1 MTKSEIT
8 ERLAQRL
15 RAARKAQDLSLDA
28 LAKLS
33 GVSRSMLSAIERGES
48 SPTVASLWNLTQ
60 ALKVDFSGLLDG
72 EARPDGPIVELMRA
86 DRTPVIA
93 SHGDGCRITILS
105 PADAVSETEIYD
117 IAFAPG
123 GALRSEP
130 HRADCVEHLT
140 VLEGALRVAVED
152 ASETLETGDT
162 LRYRA
167 DRPHAIEAF
176 GGAARAILVVKGA

>member
-1 MTKSEIT
+1 MSRSEIT
-8 ERLAQRL
+8 ERLAARL
-15 RAARKAQDLSLDA
+15 REARKAQDLSLDA

-72 EARPDGPIVELMRA
+72 ETGPESAILELMRA
-86 DRTPVIA
+86 DRTPVI
-93 SHGDGCRITILS
+93 SSRGEGCRITILS
-105 PADAVSETEIYD
+105 PPDAVAETEIYD
-117 IAFAPG
+117 IAFAAG

-130 HRADCVEHLT
+130 HRKGCVEHLT
-140 VLEGALRVAVED
+140 ALEGALRVSVED
-152 ASETLETGDT
+152 ASEALRLGDT

-167 DRPHAIEAF
+167 DRVHAIEAE
-176 GGAARAILVVKGA
+176 GGPARALLVVKGA